1 MQTNKRFYGRIDQTC
16 IEICNRCHFHIIIPR
31 VCEVVLK
38 VALANVKYLDILGI
52 EIFNILQLAS
62 GHS

>member
-1 MQTNKRFYGRIDQTC
+1 MQTNKRSYGKIDLTC

-38 VALANVKYLDILGI
+38 VALANVQLDILSN

>member
-1 MQTNKRFYGRIDQTC
+1 MQTNKRSYGKIDLTC

-38 VALANVKYLDILGI
+38 VALANVKYKIK
-52 EIFNILQLAS
+52 NIKKIKY
-62 GHS
+62 

>member
-1 MQTNKRFYGRIDQTC
+1 MQTNKRFYGRIDLTC

-38 VALANVKYLDILGI
+38 VALANVKHKIK
-52 EIFNILQLAS
+52 NIKKIKY
-62 GHS
+62 